1 MGRVVHYGIQHVS
14 FRHNLSTDTSAQW
27 LKRIVAYFIFTSMLR
42 RIATTTAGTVAVG
55 SITYVS
61 SRRKKKKTSYFQ
73 LKICTNGVAMYGFSC
88 FFFLQ
93 MGLVKRLRVYSFFWF
108 QNLSVIPVMPVTF
121 DRRISTLIFA
131 RRAMDSDGCHQDHVN
146 FHINANKPNQI
157 KRKYSIDDRIKASQM
172 V

>member
-61 SRRKKKKTSYFQ
+61 SRRKKKKHRIFNSRFVQTASQ
-73 LKICTNGVAMYGFSC
+73 CTDFRV
-88 FFFLQ
+88 FFFSKWASWK
-93 MGLVKRLRVYSFFWF
+93 GSEFIHFFDFRIFLSYQSCQSHSTEEFQHWF
-108 QNLSVIPVMPVTF
+108 SLEGRWIPMDAT
-121 DRRISTLIFA
+121 RIMLIST
-131 RRAMDSDGCHQDHVN
+131 
-146 FHINANKPNQI
+146 
-157 KRKYSIDDRIKASQM
+157 
-172 V
+172 

>member
-61 SRRKKKKTSYFQ
+61 SRRKKKKHRIFNSRFVQTASQ
-73 LKICTNGVAMYGFSC
+73 CTDFRV
-88 FFFLQ
+88 FFLQ